1 MHGNNGLI
9 FTPAGGAG
17 KQYYPP
23 SVLALGDGDTLQI
36 RKKLFRFSY
45 GNTLASS
52 YQSPAKTP
60 AQTRRLSHRLSIV
73 PQGKRFAPSPA
84 KSRFATPARAPL
96 VEALEEED
104 EPLVFD
110 ELVGLAEG
118 DEGDK
123 IYLEKRDERVGS
135 FRLSCANSS
144 PRTRS

>member
-1 MHGNNGLI
+1 VHGNNGLI
-9 FTPAGGAG
+9 FTPANGSG
-17 KQYYPP
+17 KKYFPP

-52 YQSPAKTP
+52 YHSPAPTP
-60 AQTRRLSHRLSIV
+60 ARESRRLSHRLSIV
-73 PQGKRFAPSPA
+73 PQGRRFRPSPA
-84 KSRFATPARAPL
+84 KSRLATPARSTLPEDP
-96 VEALEEED
+96 VEEED

-123 IYLEKRDERVGS
+123 IYLEKRDEMVGS
-135 FRLSCANSS
+135 
-144 PRTRS
+144 